1 MPTLRPHLAF
11 LYEILRKSGAY
22 FKLRC
27 GQNEIKIRSARG
39 SYMKELIC
47 LILFHASLWANRGRN
62 EVCPWQL

>member
-39 SYMKELIC
+39 SLYERVDMSNTLSCFVVGKPRSE
-47 LILFHASLWANRGRN
+47 
-62 EVCPWQL
+62 